1 MLLDKIKLE
10 NYELLNQKVYH
21 ALKKAIIRGDI
32 KQNSKLILTEIAKS
46 LGVSN
51 TPIREAVNKL
61 ASEGLVKI
69 IPNKGII
76 VKEINIDDFRE
87 ILQIRAFLDGLI
99 VKIALQKIADKEIDE
114 TMEIIHEMEQCVK
127 EDNRI
132 TYNDLDIKF
141 HDIFLNIA
149 GNNTLKEIYNKLT
162 EQGYRFRLR
171 TLKITD
177 RMNKSLEEHK
187 EIAFN
192 VKERN
197 LDEAVRVSQKHIEN
211 ISKSIEEDE
220 KKSK

>member
-1 MLLDKIKLE
+1 LLDKIKLE

-32 KQNSKLILTEIAKS
+32 KQNSKLVLTEIAKS

-99 VKIALQKIADKEIDE
+99 IKIALQKITDKEIDE

-177 RMNKSLEEHK
+177 RMNKSLKEHK

>member
-1 MLLDKIKLE
+1 MLDKIKLE

-32 KQNSKLILTEIAKS
+32 KQNSKLVLTEIAKS

-99 VKIALQKIADKEIDE
+99 IKIALQKITDKEIDE

-177 RMNKSLEEHK
+177 RMNKSLKEHK